1 MNRETY
7 IRKVK
12 KQLDCSVKEKE
23 EIVRDLQEIFDSGKE
38 HGKSESQII
47 KQLGKPQAYAQALG
61 CGRQTMPLSGKRK
74 VAVVFL
80 AVGGL
85 FCLYALGESLRFRM
99 PKNAIGGGDAMT
111 MIVLQNSSPVNS
123 SEIFGG
129 LAVICMVSS
138 YAKDPS
144 KSKVVLTFKKDQTYR
159 CKNLENKKIWKGTY
173 TLSRTKSKD
182 TYMLHLVPDQ
192 GTASYYGVYGTREY
206 EDGTGHMSVILTTK
220 DKILSF
226 LAE

>member
-129 LAVICMVSS
+129 LAVICMVALVFLFTKEEKIRRGILRNNGTHKEKTSGNCCVFRCFYWNCYNLDS
-138 YAKDPS
+138 PKTKPAKIDS
-144 KSKVVLTFKKDQTYR
+144 
-159 CKNLENKKIWKGTY
+159 
-173 TLSRTKSKD
+173 
-182 TYMLHLVPDQ
+182 
-192 GTASYYGVYGTREY
+192 
-206 EDGTGHMSVILTTK
+206 GHMEIGGRSGFRRQRAFILRK
-220 DKILSF
+220 RSF
-226 LAE
+226 QKQGRSDI

>member
-129 LAVICMVSS
+129 LAVICMVAHKEKTSGNCCVFRCFYWNCYNLDS
-138 YAKDPS
+138 PKTKPAKIDS
-144 KSKVVLTFKKDQTYR
+144 
-159 CKNLENKKIWKGTY
+159 
-173 TLSRTKSKD
+173 
-182 TYMLHLVPDQ
+182 
-192 GTASYYGVYGTREY
+192 
-206 EDGTGHMSVILTTK
+206 GHMEIGGRSGFRRQRAFILRK
-220 DKILSF
+220 RSF
-226 LAE
+226 QKQGRSDI

>member
-38 HGKSESQII
+38 NGEGESQII
-47 KQLGKPQAYAQALG
+47 KQLGKPEEYARALG
-61 CGRQTMPLSGKRK
+61 CKKTKLPMSGKRK
-74 VAVVFL
+74 AAVAFF

-129 LAVICMVSS
+129 LAVICMV
-138 YAKDPS
+138 AL
-144 KSKVVLTFKKDQTYR
+144 VFLLRKK
-159 CKNLENKKIWKGTY
+159 KK
-173 TLSRTKSKD
+173 
-182 TYMLHLVPDQ
+182 
-192 GTASYYGVYGTREY
+192 
-206 EDGTGHMSVILTTK
+206 
-220 DKILSF
+220 
-226 LAE
+226 

>member
-129 LAVICMVSS
+129 LAVICMVALVFLLRKRKIRRGILRNNGTHKEKTSGNCCVFRCFYWNCYNLDS
-138 YAKDPS
+138 PKTKPAKIDS
-144 KSKVVLTFKKDQTYR
+144 
-159 CKNLENKKIWKGTY
+159 
-173 TLSRTKSKD
+173 
-182 TYMLHLVPDQ
+182 
-192 GTASYYGVYGTREY
+192 
-206 EDGTGHMSVILTTK
+206 GHMEIGGRSGFRRQRAFILRK
-220 DKILSF
+220 RSF
-226 LAE
+226 QKQGRSDI

>member
-129 LAVICMVSS
+129 LAVICMVALVFLLRKRKIRRGILRNNGTHKEKTSGNCCVFRCFYWNCYNLDS
-138 YAKDPS
+138 PKTKPAKIDS
-144 KSKVVLTFKKDQTYR
+144 GHMEIGGRSGFRRQRAFILRKRSFKK
-159 CKNLENKKIWKGTY
+159 
-173 TLSRTKSKD
+173 
-182 TYMLHLVPDQ
+182 Q
-192 GTASYYGVYGTREY
+192 GRS
-206 EDGTGHMSVILTTK
+206 DI
-220 DKILSF
+220 
-226 LAE
+226 

>member
-99 PKNAIGGGDAMT
+99 PKNAIGGCDDDDRAAKLVTGKQQRDFWGIGGHLYGCT
-111 MIVLQNSSPVNS
+111 GFPFTKEEKIRRGILRNNGTHKEKTSGNCCVFRCFYWNCYNLDSPKTKP
-123 SEIFGG
+123 
-129 LAVICMVSS
+129 
-138 YAKDPS
+138 AKIDS
-144 KSKVVLTFKKDQTYR
+144 
-159 CKNLENKKIWKGTY
+159 
-173 TLSRTKSKD
+173 
-182 TYMLHLVPDQ
+182 
-192 GTASYYGVYGTREY
+192 
-206 EDGTGHMSVILTTK
+206 GHMEIGGRSGFRRQRAFILRK
-220 DKILSF
+220 RSF
-226 LAE
+226 QKQGRSDI

>member
-129 LAVICMVSS
+129 LAVICMV
-138 YAKDPS
+138 AQVFLLRKR
-144 KSKVVLTFKKDQTYR
+144 KNKERNIKK
-159 CKNLENKKIWKGTY
+159 
-173 TLSRTKSKD
+173 
-182 TYMLHLVPDQ
+182 
-192 GTASYYGVYGTREY
+192 
-206 EDGTGHMSVILTTK
+206 
-220 DKILSF
+220 
-226 LAE
+226 

>member
-1 MNRETY
+1 MEAVTREM
-7 IRKVK
+7 
-12 KQLDCSVKEKE
+12 
-23 EIVRDLQEIFDSGKE
+23 G
-38 HGKSESQII
+38 
-47 KQLGKPQAYAQALG
+47 
-61 CGRQTMPLSGKRK
+61 GRADFERNELS
-74 VAVVFL
+74 
-80 AVGGL
+80 
-85 FCLYALGESLRFRM
+85 
-99 PKNAIGGGDAMT
+99 T
-111 MIVLQNSSPVNS
+111 H
-123 SEIFGG
+123 
-129 LAVICMVSS
+129 
-138 YAKDPS
+138 AKDPF
-144 KSKVVLTFKKDQTYR
+144 KRKGVLTIKKDQALR

>member
-47 KQLGKPQAYAQALG
+47 KQLGKPQAYAQA
-61 CGRQTMPLSGKRK
+61 LSGKRK

-129 LAVICMVSS
+129 LAVICMV
-138 YAKDPS
+138 ALVFLLRKR
-144 KSKVVLTFKKDQTYR
+144 KNKERNIKK
-159 CKNLENKKIWKGTY
+159 
-173 TLSRTKSKD
+173 
-182 TYMLHLVPDQ
+182 
-192 GTASYYGVYGTREY
+192 
-206 EDGTGHMSVILTTK
+206 
-220 DKILSF
+220 
-226 LAE
+226 

>member
-80 AVGGL
+80 HWAKVCGFGCRKMPLAVGM
-85 FCLYALGESLRFRM
+85 R
-99 PKNAIGGGDAMT
+99 
-111 MIVLQNSSPVNS
+111 
-123 SEIFGG
+123 
-129 LAVICMVSS
+129 
-138 YAKDPS
+138 
-144 KSKVVLTFKKDQTYR
+144 
-159 CKNLENKKIWKGTY
+159 
-173 TLSRTKSKD
+173 
-182 TYMLHLVPDQ
+182 
-192 GTASYYGVYGTREY
+192 
-206 EDGTGHMSVILTTK
+206 
-220 DKILSF
+220 
-226 LAE
+226 

>member
-47 KQLGKPQAYAQALG
+47 KQLGKPQAYA
-61 CGRQTMPLSGKRK
+61 
-74 VAVVFL
+74 
-80 AVGGL
+80 
-85 FCLYALGESLRFRM
+85 LGESLRFRM

-129 LAVICMVSS
+129 LAVICMV
-138 YAKDPS
+138 ALVFLLRKR
-144 KSKVVLTFKKDQTYR
+144 KNKERNIKK
-159 CKNLENKKIWKGTY
+159 
-173 TLSRTKSKD
+173 
-182 TYMLHLVPDQ
+182 
-192 GTASYYGVYGTREY
+192 
-206 EDGTGHMSVILTTK
+206 
-220 DKILSF
+220 
-226 LAE
+226 